1 MALYKIGTR
10 RPVIHPEAY
19 VSEHAVII
27 GDVEIGPGASIWPG
41 AVIRGDNEK
50 ITIGRDANVQDGAV
64 IHADPAYP
72 VVVGHGVSIGHQAT
86 LHGCFVG
93 EHSLIGLQS
102 VLLNGV
108 WVGPNSLIGAADLL
122 GENKRFPDRSLIV
135 GAPAKV
141 VRELNDEAVER
152 IRINANEY
160 RERGQMYATQLERVD
175 I

>member
-10 RPVIHPEAY
+10 RPVIHPQAY
-19 VSEHAVII
+19 VSEHAIII
-27 GDVEIGPGASIWPG
+27 GEVEIGPGASIWPG

-50 ITIGRDANVQDGAV
+50 ITIGCDANVQDGAV
-64 IHADPAYP
+64 IHADPGFP

-108 WVGPNSLIGAADLL
+108 RVGPNSLIGAAALL
-122 GENKRFPDRSLIV
+122 GENKQFPGRSLIV
-135 GAPAKV
+135 GAPAKI